1 MSLFR
6 DLYQNPNDDHTIN
19 LMMIDNRFVKSKSE
33 LSLLLF
39 SLYLLL
45 LLSRM
50 QRRYPRSSKSNRRRR
65 KNSWNLDDL
74 VLAISSFLDRS
85 IVWSAN
91 GFHRGWNAC
100 SQFRGM
106 RSRKFSARSR
116 TTCRS
121 CLVTRL
127 SALTPRVIRDFVRTR
142 RGNDRPPPLA
152 PSVWQMDRQVCEGI
166 HPRVWLRA

>member
-85 IVWSAN
+85 IV
-91 GFHRGWNAC
+91 
-100 SQFRGM
+100 
-106 RSRKFSARSR
+106 
-116 TTCRS
+116 
-121 CLVTRL
+121 
-127 SALTPRVIRDFVRTR
+127 
-142 RGNDRPPPLA
+142 
-152 PSVWQMDRQVCEGI
+152 
-166 HPRVWLRA
+166 